1 MVVGT
6 KVQRLTGLKW
16 LKMVDGAEILSSLPA
31 AASSRASL
39 PSRPLQHALPSPTAI
54 FATATTHPMAPGPS
68 ANLNIGPHISAH
80 VSPPSVA
87 SALYSLDRTP
97 PSRFH
102 DVSATDPYADSPQGK
117 PLVIELWATWCGPC
131 RQIFPH
137 LSDIAR
143 KFRPRG
149 LVVAGITQEEDSP
162 RLQQFVD
169 QQGAG
174 MDYNVAVDEGGAV
187 EQLAAK
193 AMVRG
198 IPHSFVC
205 DREGTILYSGHPGQP
220 SFEQAVAKA
229 CEHSKETRSREEL
242 AALPAKELKAILT
255 GRGIGVSDLVEKSEF
270 VDRILERCT

>member
-1 MVVGT
+1 MER
-6 KVQRLTGLKW
+6 K
-16 LKMVDGAEILSSLPA
+16 SF
-31 AASSRASL
+31 
-39 PSRPLQHALPSPTAI
+39 RPFLRRQVHALLSPPAPCNTAHPSPSS
-54 FATATTHPMAPGPS
+54 HVRHCDYPSHGPGTFGES
-68 ANLNIGPHISAH
+68 QYRTSHLGTRLAAVRSRHSTRSIE
-80 VSPPSVA
+80 
-87 SALYSLDRTP
+87 TP